1 MTIAIAKTTQNTKSR
16 VSFADYLTYFDGS
29 DTKYELVDGELVA
42 MSLATGK
49 HGGITKFLERDL
61 DGEIE
66 RTGLPWIA
74 LQGIVGVRCPRGIGL
89 DTVRIPDVV
98 VMQRNDWQA
107 LQEREA
113 VIDFDLSAPLL
124 VIEVISPSTK
134 NVDYRAKRTEYAAR
148 DIPEYWIIDPLEAKV
163 TVLINSDGW
172 YDITEF
178 FDSDHIISPTF
189 PELELTPKSFF
200 NLNLY

>member
-1 MTIAIAKTTQNTKSR
+1 MTIAIAKTNKSTKSR
-16 VSFADYLTYFDGS
+16 VTFADYLTYFDGS

-49 HGGITKFLERDL
+49 HGRITKFLERDL

-66 RTGLPWIA
+66 RTGLPWIV
-74 LQGIVGVRCPRGIGL
+74 LQSLVGVRCPRGL

-98 VMQRNDWQA
+98 VMQRDDWQA

-113 VIDFDLSAPLL
+113 VIDFNLSAPLL

-134 NVDYRAKRTEYAAR
+134 NIDYPAKRTEYAAR
-148 DIPEYWIIDPLEAKV
+148 DIPEYWIVDPLEAKV
-163 TVLINSDGW
+163 SVLINSDGW
-172 YDITEF
+172 YDVTEF
-178 FDSDHIISPTF
+178 FDSDHLISPTF
-189 PELELTPKSFF
+189 PELQLTPQTIFSI
-200 NLNLY
+200 